1 MYNSL
6 KSKIKSRQ
14 FAVIRRRYSLP
25 EVLLRGIHNAIAL
38 AMSICVAFSNKVMD
52 TRRPQPIGCGGKY
65 DVYGFGLK
73 YLLCAFCNAAK
84 YPSPADKSA
93 TSPAGGEVSC
103 VFFTS
108 TSNVIRRWYSL
119 PEVLLRGIHN
129 AIPLAMSICV
139 AYGNKVVDT
148 RLPQPA
154 GCGGKY
160 DIQNGVQC
168 GRSMIEMLGVLAIIG
183 VLSVGGIAGYS
194 KAMQKYKI
202 NAAIENH
209 RNIIMSL
216 LQQTPNISRANT
228 NVNLNNI
235 VYALEL
241 IPQSWEVH
249 FAGNN
254 NAYLDDELGNGVVSS
269 YYSDRD
275 AMLYSIALNSEN
287 ETSVNDINYQFCLNY
302 ITNIIQPLSDVVIQ
316 FSLYRYT
323 VSNDVYY
330 GKNNCSPNRNC
341 LSQITLSDITNKCK
355 ICNTKIGNNTCKLN
369 LLLRF

>member
-14 FAVIRRRYSLP
+14 FAVVRRRYSLP
-25 EVLLRGIHNAIAL
+25 EVPWRRIHNVIAY

-52 TRRPQPIGCGGKY
+52 TRRPQPVGCGGKY
-65 DVYGFGLK
+65 DV
-73 YLLCAFCNAAK
+73 
-84 YPSPADKSA
+84 D
-93 TSPAGGEVSC
+93 
-103 VFFTS
+103 
-108 TSNVIRRWYSL
+108 
-119 PEVLLRGIHN
+119 RGQ
-129 AIPLAMSICV
+129 S
-139 AYGNKVVDT
+139 
-148 RLPQPA
+148 
-154 GCGGKY
+154 
-160 DIQNGVQC
+160 
-168 GRSMIEMLGVLAIIG
+168 GRSMIEMLGVLAIIA

-216 LQQTPNISRANT
+216 LQQAPNISRANT

-241 IPQSWEVH
+241 IPQSWDVH
-249 FAGNN
+249 FAGQHD
-254 NAYLDDELGNGVVSS
+254 AYLNDDLGNGVVSS